1 MEQLEKMR
9 MIDDFK
15 EALGNLPPGA
25 YNFFFAGVLALLR
38 VMYDAEETRPARV
51 SLEVLMCGFLGMGA
65 GWALTAMGSPEG
77 LTHFAAATIGYIGQQ
92 EFRKLALKFLNRKI
106 GE

>member
-15 EALGNLPPGA
+15 EALGSLPLGA

-38 VMYDAEETRPARV
+38 VLYDEEETRPV
-51 SLEVLMCGFLGMGA
+51 HILLEVLMCGFLGVGA
-65 GWALTAMGSPEG
+65 GWALTSMGSPAE
-77 LTHFAAATIGYIGQQ
+77 LTNFAAATIGYIGQQ

-106 GE
+106 G